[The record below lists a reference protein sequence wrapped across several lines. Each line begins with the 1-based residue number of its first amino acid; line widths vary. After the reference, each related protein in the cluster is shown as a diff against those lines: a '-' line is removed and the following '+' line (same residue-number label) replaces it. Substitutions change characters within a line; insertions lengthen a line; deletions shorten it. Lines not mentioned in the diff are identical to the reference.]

1 MVYSQLA
8 GPRFDAGGCN
18 LKGDTPLQTSPLRG
32 LTPPLTTPY
41 GDASLIIKMRHII
54 NTRIIPVTYNAN
66 TVTVET
72 VIRNHIRGLILMVIN
87 RTIILLLQSTEI
99 RSLKPLRFNAPSHT
113 KTSYSYKQLLLE

>member
-72 VIRNHIRGLILMVIN
+72 VIRNHIRGLILTSIRFGGTRIVNGHKSNYYIAT
-87 RTIILLLQSTEI
+87 TIDRNKILETIEI
-99 RSLKPLRFNAPSHT
+99 
-113 KTSYSYKQLLLE
+113 